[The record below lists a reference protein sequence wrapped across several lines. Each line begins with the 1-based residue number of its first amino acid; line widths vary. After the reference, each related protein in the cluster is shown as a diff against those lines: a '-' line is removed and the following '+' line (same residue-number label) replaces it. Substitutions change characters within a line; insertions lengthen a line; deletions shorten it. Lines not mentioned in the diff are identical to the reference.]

1 MQPARIHPNEVFDSS
16 KYNAMSEM
24 SKGSNLETKNVEPL
38 AGTQRTTNSMKPKQI
53 DNKSITRTDA
63 ATSAVEETTPKI
75 TPMICRRKSQND
87 KGSKRGRDTSPLV
100 FIYTIIIIIIIITV
114 PSIRKREE
122 VYPISQYHAFNRKCC
137 D

>member
-1 MQPARIHPNEVFDSS
+1 MTRKEKRAGARSEPAKGDTAAVGKANIDNNSAMADAAARIHPNEVFDSS

-53 DNKSITRTDA
+53 DNKSITRTDL

-75 TPMICRRKSQND
+75 TPMI
-87 KGSKRGRDTSPLV
+87 V
-100 FIYTIIIIIIIITV
+100 
-114 PSIRKREE
+114 E
-122 VYPISQYHAFNRKCC
+122 
-137 D
+137 